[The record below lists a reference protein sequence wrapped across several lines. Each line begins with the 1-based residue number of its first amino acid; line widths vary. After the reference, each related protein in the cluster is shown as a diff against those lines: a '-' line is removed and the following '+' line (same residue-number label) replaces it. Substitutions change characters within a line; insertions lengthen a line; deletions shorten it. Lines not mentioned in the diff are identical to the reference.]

1 MIIDNCYRLRAFL
14 SPTKN
19 DSPLVIDA
27 DRVPALPFAFE
38 SLQPVTG
45 RNSQVEELF
54 SRINGG
60 KLARGHA
67 SNSGE
72 ATVAFCLEKLLGVFV
87 AEGNN
92 HRLLLALIALKSWC
106 YLISLGR

>member
-38 SLQPVTG
+38 SLQSVTG

-72 ATVAFCLEKLLGVFV
+72 V
-87 AEGNN
+87 
-92 HRLLLALIALKSWC
+92 RLPSVWKSSSV
-106 YLISLGR
+106 SLSPKEIIIVYFSP